1 MPIQCSGG
9 KCRAIRWMRIALI
22 LAGAYHIIFAFWA
35 NCWPFH
41 CFDFLGIPRPN
52 HPMLW
57 RTLGLI
63 SGFLG
68 LAFLIAATDP
78 LRHWPIVLFG
88 FIKFIAA
95 SVIVG
100 ITVWDSGLPP
110 ASLLFIPADDLIWI
124 PPFAVILWA
133 TIRAHAG
140 IPPSRSAPYSIEEA
154 AQTYSLSSGD
164 TLFAASQ
171 KRPLVLVF
179 LRHFG
184 CTFTRQILRGLQDLE
199 QQAKQHDAELILV
212 HMLQSGQEIDYL
224 GNHSSVARIADPRC
238 ELYRAFGLGK
248 GGFLELFGPHVW
260 WRGLISVFKGCGV
273 GHLAGDGLQMPGA
286 FVFQRGKILSSQPAK
301 TAADLPDL
309 SELFNSTSTMPTEA
323 TGSPTQ
329 QNSAPI

>member
-1 MPIQCSGG
+1 
-9 KCRAIRWMRIALI
+9 MRIALI
-22 LAGAYHIIFAFWA
+22 LAGVYHILFAIWA

-41 CFDFLGIPRPN
+41 CFDCIGMERPN

-68 LAFLIAATDP
+68 FAFLIAATDP

-88 FIKFIAA
+88 FIKFIATTI
-95 SVIVG
+95 IVSF
-100 ITVWDSGLPP
+100 TVWNSTLPA
-110 ASLLFIPADDLIWI
+110 ASLLFLPLDDLIWI
-124 PPFAVILWA
+124 PPFALILWA
-133 TIRAHAG
+133 TIRANTG
-140 IPPSRSAPYSIEEA
+140 IPPTRSAPYSVSEA
-154 AQTYSLSSGD
+154 AKTYQLSSGE
-164 TLFAASQ
+164 TLLEASE

-199 QQAKQHDAELILV
+199 QQAKQHDADLILV
-212 HMLQSGQEIDYL
+212 HMLQSGKEIDYL
-224 GNHSSVARIADPRC
+224 GDHSTVARIADPRC

-286 FVFQRGKILSSQPAK
+286 FVFWRGAIVSSQPAK

-309 SELFNSTSTMPTEA
+309 SGLFNETSHIQTDRSSEA
-323 TGSPTQ
+323 PSQTG
-329 QNSAPI
+329 ARA